1 MIFCCC
7 FFQIGTNPITMDG
20 CRKILEVVNKTD
32 SCVIH
37 VNMEVKR

>member
-1 MIFCCC
+1 
-7 FFQIGTNPITMDG
+7 MDG

-37 VNMEVKR
+37 VNMEVEIDGVRRMNFIYFPTE